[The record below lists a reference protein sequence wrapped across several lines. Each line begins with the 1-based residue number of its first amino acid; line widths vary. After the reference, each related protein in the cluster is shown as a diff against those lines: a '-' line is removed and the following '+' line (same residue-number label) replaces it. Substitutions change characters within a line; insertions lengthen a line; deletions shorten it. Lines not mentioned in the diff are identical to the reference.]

1 MSRELFSQIIA
12 PLNKGVNQQ
21 ADSLMLPG
29 FAKSLENGVCDL
41 VEGLKKRLGSVPLKR
56 IDTLT
61 KNAGGLTLVNP
72 IKWDEAW
79 LFVYNRSSDERFILI
94 AADDSRTVSRTGNIT
109 NGSAV
114 IQSVSS
120 MTDIFVGVDI
130 TGTGIPSGTVIT
142 DIDVAGSRITLS
154 KNATATTTG
163 VTLTIESNY
172 TFVTGI
178 SNIEPISGVLPEVVP
193 VEQTFSNITSTNLEY
208 LRGAGRARDR
218 FRATS
223 FQDYVFVTNIQ
234 KEVIYDATETLTR
247 YNISNISGT
256 YRPTKA
262 QVIIKAVDYDTEYA
276 ITITLDNDDVIRG
289 HYISPSLTTSSGDTN
304 IVNTEQIASF
314 LVSQTQ
320 TITGSLSIGSNVV
333 SNVNATDI
341 TSIAVQERVTGTGI
355 PAGSFVGAITVGSP
369 TSSFTLVNE
378 AGTAANATANG
389 NQTLTI
395 GDGLTEGDVHNELN
409 YVVKN
414 SQILIGLNNSSRY
427 FKSFVVH
434 DARGDTLMSG
444 FTSQVTS
451 ITELPSTSWEGYTVI
466 VAPTG
471 ASDQSSYYLKFNA
484 ENTTTNGDY
493 GRGVWEETSGWGTPG
508 LLDKTTMPHSFI
520 YYKNSNGLT
529 RFTFQPFTGAA
540 YTDGSVSLD
549 LPGWT
554 TRLAGDEDEL
564 PGPSFVNH
572 PINDLVFFKNR
583 LGFVSGENV
592 ILSQAAD
599 YFNFWQQSSVQV
611 VDSDTIDLTA
621 ISNDVAT
628 LNYALQQQDELVLF
642 SSENQFRL
650 YSGDNVTFS
659 PDTASVGRISSI
671 SMESNVKPQQVGPQV
686 IFPVK
691 EGDFTGFQT
700 FITTDRTVGI
710 NLGQTAVITETIPRY
725 IPKNID
731 SLAVSRSDQFL
742 VALSS
747 DNPNSLY
754 VYQFFWEASGGSLTN
769 RQNAWHE
776 WAFPNKSVYWCDF
789 VEGTLMKLTKYVN
802 GANNEYYLE
811 GLNVSRPPQNNN
823 ELFLLDRQISSSIT
837 TDLGSTTFSYSA
849 ATNKTT
855 VTLPYKT
862 VNPSQF
868 VIIKQDAADN
878 NEVKKRWI
886 VNSNVAAGV
895 TSFVCDSLGD
905 FTDSS
910 WVFGEQFTFTFQPP
924 VLMPLSRAATENT
937 YVGNR
942 TGRLQLRYIDFYYN
956 DSRYFKVE
964 VTPKFR
970 DKSTYEFDRRD
981 PLNGNIVISE
991 EEEFEQAKFRAHIF
1005 SKNDQV
1011 TVELVNDSIDQAKF
1025 IAMEWTGLYFDVARK
1040 YG

>member
-1 MSRELFSQIIA
+1 MSKELFSQIIA

-29 FAKSLENGVCDL
+29 FAKTLENGVCDL

-109 NGSAV
+109 SGSAV

-163 VTLTIESNY
+163 VTLTVESNY

-178 SNIEPISGVLPEVVP
+178 SNIEPISGILPEVVP
-193 VEQTFSNITSTNLEY
+193 VEQTFSGITSTNLGY

-234 KEVIYDATETLTR
+234 KTVIYDATETLTR

-262 QVIIKAVDYDTEYA
+262 QVLVKAVDYDTEYQ
-276 ITITLDNDDVIRG
+276 IEIVLDNSVTITGKYLT
-289 HYISPSLTTSSGDTN
+289 PSLTTSSGA
-304 IVNTEQIASF
+304 V
-314 LVSQTQ
+314 
-320 TITGSLSIGSNVV
+320 NVV
-333 SNVNATDI
+333 SSNDIAARLVSFSETAVGTVSNGSTTI
-341 TSIAVQERVTGTGI
+341 TSISAADLAKIYVGDIITGTHI
-355 PAGSFVGAITVGSP
+355 PAGTTVVSKGTTTIVISAAATGSGSH
-369 TSSFTLVNE
+369 TYTFGHGLDEKDTTNQLTFTI
-378 AGTAANATANG
+378 
-389 NQTLTI
+389 Q
-395 GDGLTEGDVHNELN
+395 
-409 YVVKN
+409 N
-414 SQILIGLNNSSRY
+414 SQILIGLTSGSRY
-427 FKSFVVH
+427 IKSIAAT
-434 DARGDTLMSG
+434 DARGNTLMSG
-444 FTSQVTS
+444 FTNQVTS
-451 ITELPSTSWEGYTVI
+451 ITELPSTSWEGHTVI

-508 LLDKTTMPHSFI
+508 MLDKTTMPHSFI
-520 YYKNSNGLT
+520 YYRNSNGLT

-564 PGPSFVNH
+564 PGPTFVNH
-572 PINDLVFFKNR
+572 TINDVVFFKNR

-599 YFNFWQQSSVQV
+599 YFNFWQQSAVQV

-671 SMESNVKPQQVGPQV
+671 SMEPNVKPQQVGPQV

-776 WAFPNKSVYWCDF
+776 WTFPNKSVYWCDF
-789 VEGTLMKLTKYVN
+789 VEGTLMTLTKYVN

-837 TDLGSTTFSYSA
+837 TDLGATTFSYNA
-849 ATNKTT
+849 GTNKTT

-868 VIIKQDAADN
+868 VIIKEDAADT
-878 NEVKKRWI
+878 NELKKRWI

-895 TSFVCDSLGD
+895 TSFICNSLGD
-905 FTDSS
+905 FTNSE

-937 YVGNR
+937 YVGSR
-942 TGRLQLRYIDFYYN
+942 TGRLQLRYVDFYYN

-970 DKSTYEFDRRD
+970 DTTTYEFDRRD
-981 PLNGNIVISE
+981 PLNANIVISE

>member
-120 MTDIFVGVDI
+120 MTDIFVGVEI

-142 DIDVAGSRITLS
+142 DIDVTGSRITLS

-208 LRGAGRARDR
+208 LRGSGRARDR

-234 KEVIYDATETLTR
+234 KKVIYDATETLTR

-262 QVIIKAVDYDTEYA
+262 QVLVKAVDYDTEYQ
-276 ITITLDNDDVIRG
+276 IEIVLDNSVTITGKYLT
-289 HYISPSLTTSSGDTN
+289 PSLTTSSGA
-304 IVNTEQIASF
+304 I
-314 LVSQTQ
+314 
-320 TITGSLSIGSNVV
+320 NVV
-333 SNVNATDI
+333 SSNDIAARLVSFSETAVGTVSSGSTTI
-341 TSIAVQERVTGTGI
+341 TSISAADLAKIYTGDFITGTHI
-355 PAGSFVGAITVGSP
+355 PAGTTVVSKGTTTIVISAAATGSGSH
-369 TSSFTLVNE
+369 TYTYGHGLDEKDTTNQLTFTI
-378 AGTAANATANG
+378 
-389 NQTLTI
+389 Q
-395 GDGLTEGDVHNELN
+395 
-409 YVVKN
+409 N
-414 SQILIGLNNSSRY
+414 SQILIGLTSGSRY
-427 FKSFVVH
+427 IKSISAT
-434 DARGDTLMSG
+434 DARGNTLMSG
-444 FTSQVTS
+444 FSNQVTS
-451 ITELPSTSWEGYTVI
+451 ITELPNTSWEGHTVI

-508 LLDKTTMPHSFI
+508 MLDKTTMPHSFI
-520 YYKNSNGLT
+520 YYRNSNGLT

-564 PGPSFVNH
+564 PGPTFVNH
-572 PINDLVFFKNR
+572 AINDVVFFKNR

-599 YFNFWQQSSVQV
+599 YFNFWQQSAVQV

-776 WAFPNKSVYWCDF
+776 WTFPNKSVYWCDF
-789 VEGTLMKLTKYVN
+789 VEGTLMTLTKYVN

-837 TDLGSTTFSYSA
+837 TDLGSTTFSYNA

-868 VIIKQDAADN
+868 VVIKQDAADN
-878 NEVKKRWI
+878 NEAKKRWI
-886 VNSNVAAGV
+886 VKNNVPAGV

-937 YVGNR
+937 FVGSR

-964 VTPKFR
+964 ITPKFR
-970 DKSTYEFDRRD
+970 DKTTYEFDRRD

-991 EEEFEQAKFRAHIF
+991 EEEFEQAKFRAHVF

>member
-1 MSRELFSQIIA
+1 MSKELFSQIIA

-29 FAKSLENGVCDL
+29 FAKTLENGVCDL

-94 AADDSRTVSRTGNIT
+94 VADDSRTVSRTGNIT
-109 NGSAV
+109 SGSAV

-163 VTLTIESNY
+163 VTLTVESNY

-193 VEQTFSNITSTNLEY
+193 VEQTFSNITSTNLGY

-234 KEVIYDATETLTR
+234 KKVTYDATETLTR
-247 YNISNISGT
+247 YNISNISGS
-256 YRPTKA
+256 YQPTKA
-262 QVIIKAVDYDTEYA
+262 QVLVKAVDYDTEYQ
-276 ITITLDNDDVIRG
+276 IEIVLDNSVTITGKYLT
-289 HYISPSLTTSSGDTN
+289 PSLTTSGGA
-304 IVNTEQIASF
+304 V
-314 LVSQTQ
+314 
-320 TITGSLSIGSNVV
+320 NVV
-333 SNVNATDI
+333 SSNDI
-341 TSIAVQERVTGTGI
+341 AARLVSFSETAVGTASNGSTTISSINTADLAKIYIGDIITGTHI
-355 PAGSFVGAITVGSP
+355 PAGTTVVSKNTTTNVISAAATGSGSH
-369 TSSFTLVNE
+369 TYTYGHGLDEKDTTNQLTFTI
-378 AGTAANATANG
+378 
-389 NQTLTI
+389 Q
-395 GDGLTEGDVHNELN
+395 
-409 YVVKN
+409 N
-414 SQILIGLNNSSRY
+414 SQILIGLTSGSRY
-427 FKSFVVH
+427 IKSIAAT
-434 DARGDTLMSG
+434 DARGNTLMSG
-444 FTSQVTS
+444 FTNQVTS
-451 ITELPSTSWEGYTVI
+451 ITELPSTSWEGHTVI

-564 PGPSFVNH
+564 PGPTFVNH
-572 PINDLVFFKNR
+572 AINDVVFFKNR

-599 YFNFWQQSSVQV
+599 YFNFWQQSAVQV

-671 SMESNVKPQQVGPQV
+671 SMEPNVKPQQVGPQV

-769 RQNAWHE
+769 RQNAWHK
-776 WAFPNKSVYWCDF
+776 WTFPNKSIYWCDF
-789 VEGTLMKLTKYVN
+789 VEGTLMQLTKYVN

-837 TDLGSTTFSYSA
+837 TDLGSTTFSYNA
-849 ATNKTT
+849 GTNKTT

-868 VIIKQDAADN
+868 VIIKEDAADT
-878 NEVKKRWI
+878 NELKKRWI

-895 TSFVCDSLGD
+895 TSFICNSLGD
-905 FTDSS
+905 FTNSE

-937 YVGNR
+937 YVGSR
-942 TGRLQLRYIDFYYN
+942 TGRLQLRYVDFYYN

-970 DKSTYEFDRRD
+970 DTTTYEFDRRD
-981 PLNGNIVISE
+981 PLNANIVISE

>member
-29 FAKSLENGVCDL
+29 FAKTLENGVCDL

-109 NGSAV
+109 SGSAV

-130 TGTGIPSGTVIT
+130 TGTGIPSGTIIT

-163 VTLTIESNY
+163 VTLTVESNY

-178 SNIEPISGVLPEVVP
+178 SNIEPISGILPEVVP
-193 VEQTFSNITSTNLEY
+193 VEQTFSGITSTNLGY

-234 KEVIYDATETLTR
+234 KTVIYDATETLTR

-262 QVIIKAVDYDTEYA
+262 QVLVKAVDYDTEYQ
-276 ITITLDNDDVIRG
+276 IEIVLDNSVTITGKYLT
-289 HYISPSLTTSSGDTN
+289 PSLTTSSGA
-304 IVNTEQIASF
+304 V
-314 LVSQTQ
+314 
-320 TITGSLSIGSNVV
+320 NVV
-333 SNVNATDI
+333 SSNDIAARLVSFSETAVGTVSSGSTTI
-341 TSIAVQERVTGTGI
+341 TSINAADLAKIYVGDIITGTHI
-355 PAGSFVGAITVGSP
+355 PAGTTVVSKGTTTIVISAAATGSGSH
-369 TSSFTLVNE
+369 TYTYGHGLDEKDTTNQLTFTI
-378 AGTAANATANG
+378 
-389 NQTLTI
+389 Q
-395 GDGLTEGDVHNELN
+395 
-409 YVVKN
+409 N
-414 SQILIGLNNSSRY
+414 SQILIGLTSGSRY
-427 FKSFVVH
+427 IKSIAAT
-434 DARGDTLMSG
+434 DARGNTLMSG
-444 FTSQVTS
+444 FTNQVTS
-451 ITELPSTSWEGYTVI
+451 ITELPNTSWEGHTVI

-508 LLDKTTMPHSFI
+508 MLDKTTMPHSFI
-520 YYKNSNGLT
+520 YYRNSNGLT

-564 PGPSFVNH
+564 PGPTFVNH
-572 PINDLVFFKNR
+572 AINDVVFFKNR

-599 YFNFWQQSSVQV
+599 YFNFWQQSAVQV

-671 SMESNVKPQQVGPQV
+671 SMEPNVKPQQVGPQV

-731 SLAVSRSDQFL
+731 SLAVSRTDQFL

-747 DNPNSLY
+747 DNPNSIY

-776 WAFPNKSVYWCDF
+776 WTFPNKSVYWCDF
-789 VEGTLMKLTKYVN
+789 VEGTLMTLTKYVN

-910 WVFGEQFTFTFQPP
+910 WVFGEKVTFTFQPP

-937 YVGNR
+937 FVGSR

-964 VTPKFR
+964 ITPKFR
-970 DKSTYEFDRRD
+970 DKTTYEFDRRD

-991 EEEFEQAKFRAHIF
+991 EEEFEQAKFRAHVF

>member
-29 FAKSLENGVCDL
+29 FAKTLENGVCDL

-61 KNAGGLTLVNP
+61 KNTGGLTLVNP

-79 LFVYNRSSDERFILI
+79 LFVYNRSSNERFILI

-109 NGSAV
+109 SGSAV

-130 TGTGIPSGTVIT
+130 TGTGIPSGTIIT

-163 VTLTIESNY
+163 VTLTVESNY

-234 KEVIYDATETLTR
+234 KTVIYDATETLTR
-247 YNISNISGT
+247 YNISSISGS
-256 YRPTKA
+256 YQPTKA
-262 QVIIKAVDYDTEYA
+262 QVLVKAVDYDTEYE
-276 ITITLDNDDVIRG
+276 IKIVLDNSVTITGKYLT
-289 HYISPSLTTSSGDTN
+289 PSLTTSSGA
-304 IVNTEQIASF
+304 V
-314 LVSQTQ
+314 
-320 TITGSLSIGSNVV
+320 NVV
-333 SNVNATDI
+333 SSNDIAARLVSFSETAVGTVSSGSTTI
-341 TSIAVQERVTGTGI
+341 TSISATDLVKIYVGDIITGTHISAGTTVVSKGTTTIVISAAATGTGSHTYTY
-355 PAGSFVGAITVGSP
+355 GHGLDEKDT
-369 TSSFTLVNE
+369 TNQLTFTI
-378 AGTAANATANG
+378 
-389 NQTLTI
+389 Q
-395 GDGLTEGDVHNELN
+395 
-409 YVVKN
+409 N
-414 SQILIGLNNSSRY
+414 SQILIGLTSGSRY
-427 FKSFVVH
+427 IKSIAAT
-434 DARGDTLMSG
+434 DARGNTLMSG
-444 FTSQVTS
+444 FTNQVTS
-451 ITELPSTSWEGYTVI
+451 ITELPNTSWEGHTVI

-508 LLDKTTMPHSFI
+508 MLDKTTMPHSFI
-520 YYKNSNGLT
+520 YYKNSSGLT

-564 PGPSFVNH
+564 PGPTFVNH
-572 PINDLVFFKNR
+572 AINDVVFFKNR

-599 YFNFWQQSSVQV
+599 YFNFWQQSAVQV

-671 SMESNVKPQQVGPQV
+671 SMEANVKPQQVGPQV

-776 WAFPNKSVYWCDF
+776 WTFPNKSVYWCDF
-789 VEGTLMKLTKYVN
+789 VEGTLMTLTKYVN

-868 VIIKQDAADN
+868 VVIKQDAADN
-878 NEVKKRWI
+878 NEAKKRWI
-886 VNSNVAAGV
+886 VKNNVPAGV
-895 TSFVCDSLGD
+895 TNFVCDSLGD

-937 YVGNR
+937 FVGSR
-942 TGRLQLRYIDFYYN
+942 TGRLQLRYVDFYYN

-964 VTPKFR
+964 ITPKFR
-970 DKSTYEFDRRD
+970 DTTTYEFDRRD

>member
-79 LFVYNRSSDERFILI
+79 LFVYNRSSNERFILI

-120 MTDIFVGVDI
+120 MTDIFVGVEI

-193 VEQTFSNITSTNLEY
+193 VEQTFSGITSTNLEY

-247 YNISNISGT
+247 YNISSISGS
-256 YRPTKA
+256 YQPTKA
-262 QVIIKAVDYDTEYA
+262 QVLVKAVDYDTEYQ
-276 ITITLDNDDVIRG
+276 IQIVLDNSVTITGKYLT
-289 HYISPSLTTSSGDTN
+289 PSLTTSSGA
-304 IVNTEQIASF
+304 V
-314 LVSQTQ
+314 
-320 TITGSLSIGSNVV
+320 NVV
-333 SNVNATDI
+333 SSNDIAARLVSFSETAVGTVSNGSTTI
-341 TSIAVQERVTGTGI
+341 TSINAADLAKIYIGDLITGTHI
-355 PAGSFVGAITVGSP
+355 PAGTTVVSKGTTTIVISAAATGGGSH
-369 TSSFTLVNE
+369 TFTFGHGLDE
-378 AGTAANATANG
+378 KDTT
-389 NQTLTI
+389 NQLTFTI
-395 GDGLTEGDVHNELN
+395 Q
-409 YVVKN
+409 N
-414 SQILIGLNNSSRY
+414 SQILIGLTSGSRY
-427 FKSFVVH
+427 IKSIAAT
-434 DARGDTLMSG
+434 DARGNTLMSG
-444 FTSQVTS
+444 FSNQVTN
-451 ITELPSTSWEGYTVI
+451 ITELPNTSWEGHTVI

-508 LLDKTTMPHSFI
+508 MLDKTTMPHSFI
-520 YYKNSNGLT
+520 YYKNSSGLT

-564 PGPSFVNH
+564 PGPTFVNH
-572 PINDLVFFKNR
+572 PINDVVFFKNR

-599 YFNFWQQSSVQV
+599 YFNFWQQSAVQV

-868 VIIKQDAADN
+868 VIIKQDAADSS
-878 NEVKKRWI
+878 EVKKRWI

-910 WVFGEQFTFTFQPP
+910 WVFGEKFTFTFQPP

-937 YVGNR
+937 YVGSR

-991 EEEFEQAKFRAHIF
+991 EEDFEQAKFRAHVF

>member
-1 MSRELFSQIIA
+1 MSKELFSQIIA
-12 PLNKGVNQQ
+12 PLNKGINQQ

-163 VTLTIESNY
+163 VALTVESNY

-178 SNIEPISGVLPEVVP
+178 SKIDPISGVLPEVVP
-193 VEQTFSNITSTNLEY
+193 VEQTFSNITSTNLGY

-234 KEVIYDATETLTR
+234 KTVIYDATETLTR
-247 YNISNISGT
+247 YNISNISGS
-256 YRPTKA
+256 YQPTKA
-262 QVIIKAVDYDTEYA
+262 QVLVKAVDYDTEYQ
-276 ITITLDNDDVIRG
+276 IEIVLDNSVTITGKYLT
-289 HYISPSLTTSSGDTN
+289 PSLTTSSGA
-304 IVNTEQIASF
+304 V
-314 LVSQTQ
+314 
-320 TITGSLSIGSNVV
+320 NVV
-333 SNVNATDI
+333 SSNDIAARLVSFSETAVGSVSNGSTTI
-341 TSIAVQERVTGTGI
+341 TSISATDLAKIYVGDIITGTHI
-355 PAGSFVGAITVGSP
+355 PAGTTVVSKGTTTIVISAAATGSG
-369 TSSFTLVNE
+369 THTYTYGHGLNEKDTTNQLTFTI
-378 AGTAANATANG
+378 
-389 NQTLTI
+389 Q
-395 GDGLTEGDVHNELN
+395 
-409 YVVKN
+409 N
-414 SQILIGLNNSSRY
+414 SQILIGLTSGSRY
-427 FKSFVVH
+427 IKSIAAT
-434 DARGDTLMSG
+434 DARGNTLMSG
-444 FTSQVTS
+444 FTNQVTS
-451 ITELPSTSWEGYTVI
+451 ITELPSTSWEGHTVI

-508 LLDKTTMPHSFI
+508 MLDKTTMPYSFI

-529 RFTFQPFTGAA
+529 RFTFQPFTGAN
-540 YTDGSVSLD
+540 YTDGSVSFT

-554 TRLAGDEDEL
+554 TRLAGDADEL
-564 PGPSFVNH
+564 PGPTFVNH
-572 PINDLVFFKNR
+572 SINDVVFFKNR

-599 YFNFWQQSSVQV
+599 YFNFWQQSAVQV
-611 VDSDTIDLTA
+611 IDSDPIDLTA
-621 ISNDVAT
+621 ISNDIST

-659 PDTASVGRISSI
+659 PDTASIGRISSI
-671 SMESNVKPQQVGPQV
+671 SMEANVKPQQVGPQV

-710 NLGQTAVITETIPRY
+710 NLGQTAVITETVPRY
-725 IPKNID
+725 IPKNIN
-731 SLAVSRSDQFL
+731 SFAVSRSDQFL

-776 WAFPNKSVYWCDF
+776 WTFPNKSIYWCDF
-789 VEGTLMKLTKYVN
+789 VEGTLMTLTKYVN

-811 GLNVSRPPQNNN
+811 GLNVSRPPQNTN

-837 TDLGSTTFSYSA
+837 TDIGSISFNYNA

-855 VTLPYKT
+855 VTLPYRT

-868 VIIKQDAADN
+868 VVIKQNAASST
-878 NEVKKRWI
+878 EVKKRWI
-886 VNSNVAAGV
+886 VKNNVPAGV
-895 TSFVCDSLGD
+895 TSFVCDSLGN
-905 FTDSS
+905 FSSSS

-942 TGRLQLRYIDFYYN
+942 TGRLQLRYVDFYYN
-956 DSRYFKVE
+956 ESRYFKVE
-964 VTPKFR
+964 ITPKFR
-970 DKSTYEFDRRD
+970 DTITYEFDRRD
-981 PLNGNIVISE
+981 ALNGNIVISE

>member
-79 LFVYNRSSDERFILI
+79 LFVYNRSNDERFILI

-163 VTLTIESNY
+163 VTLTVESNY

-178 SNIEPISGVLPEVVP
+178 SNIEPISGILPEVVP
-193 VEQTFSNITSTNLEY
+193 VEQTFSGITSTNLGY

-223 FQDYVFVTNIQ
+223 FQDYVFITNIQ
-234 KEVIYDATETLTR
+234 KKVVYDTTEVLTR
-247 YNISNISGT
+247 YNISNISGS

-262 QVIIKAVDYDTEYA
+262 QIFVKAVDYDTEYK
-276 ITITLDNDDVIRG
+276 ITVALDNGVTLTG
-289 HYISPSLTTSSGDTN
+289 SYVTPSLTTSGGGGGGGA
-304 IVNTEQIASF
+304 I
-314 LVSQTQ
+314 
-320 TITGSLSIGSNVV
+320 NVV
-333 SNVNATDI
+333 SSNQIAAQLV
-341 TSIAVQERVTGTGI
+341 TSLDTNDTTNQLT
-355 PAGSFVGAITVGSP
+355 
-369 TSSFTLVNE
+369 FT
-378 AGTAANATANG
+378 T
-389 NQTLTI
+389 Q
-395 GDGLTEGDVHNELN
+395 
-409 YVVKN
+409 N
-414 SQILIGLNNSSRY
+414 SQILIGLSSSSRY
-427 FKSFVVH
+427 IQSIAAT
-434 DARGDTLMSG
+434 DARGNTLMSG
-444 FTSQVTS
+444 FTNQVTS
-451 ITELPSTSWEGYTVI
+451 ITELPNTSWEGHTVI

-540 YTDGSVSLD
+540 YTDGSVSLT

-554 TRLAGDEDEL
+554 TRLAGDADEL

-572 PINDLVFFKNR
+572 SINDVVFFKNR

-599 YFNFWQQSSVQV
+599 YFNFWQQSAVQV

-671 SMESNVKPQQVGPQV
+671 SMEANVKPQQIGPQV

-731 SLAVSRSDQFL
+731 SLAVSRTDQFL
-742 VALSS
+742 VSLSS

-769 RQNAWHE
+769 RQNAWHK
-776 WAFPNKSVYWCDF
+776 WTFPNKSIYWCDF
-789 VEGTLMKLTKYVN
+789 VEGTLMQLTKYVN

-811 GLNVSRPPQNNN
+811 GLNVSRPPQNTN

-837 TDLGSTTFSYSA
+837 TDLGSASFSYSP
-849 ATNKTT
+849 ATNRTT

-868 VIIKQDAADN
+868 VVIKQDATDT
-878 NEVKKRWI
+878 NEAKKRW
-886 VNSNVAAGV
+886 VVSNNVPTGV

-905 FTDSS
+905 FSDSE
-910 WVFGEQFTFTFQPP
+910 WIFGEQFTFTFQPP

-937 YVGNR
+937 FVGNR
-942 TGRLQLRYIDFYYN
+942 TGRLQLRYVDFYYN
-956 DSRYFKVE
+956 ESRYFKVE

-970 DKSTYEFDRRD
+970 DKITYEFDRRD
-981 PLNGNIVISE
+981 LLNSNIVIGE

>member
-94 AADDSRTVSRTGNIT
+94 VADDSRTVSRTGNIT

-120 MTDIFVGVDI
+120 MTDIFVGVEI

-234 KEVIYDATETLTR
+234 KKVIYDATETLTR

-262 QVIIKAVDYDTEYA
+262 QVLVKAVDYDTEYQ
-276 ITITLDNDDVIRG
+276 IQIVLDNSVTITGKYLT
-289 HYISPSLTTSSGDTN
+289 PSLTTSSGA
-304 IVNTEQIASF
+304 I
-314 LVSQTQ
+314 
-320 TITGSLSIGSNVV
+320 NVV
-333 SNVNATDI
+333 SSNDIAARLVSFSETAVGTVSNGSTTI
-341 TSIAVQERVTGTGI
+341 TSISAADLAKIYVGDIITGTHI
-355 PAGSFVGAITVGSP
+355 PAGTTVVSKGTTTIVISAAATGGGSH
-369 TSSFTLVNE
+369 TFTFGHGLDE
-378 AGTAANATANG
+378 KDTT
-389 NQTLTI
+389 NQLTFTI
-395 GDGLTEGDVHNELN
+395 Q
-409 YVVKN
+409 N
-414 SQILIGLNNSSRY
+414 SQILIGLTSGSRY
-427 FKSFVVH
+427 IKSIAAT
-434 DARGDTLMSG
+434 DARGNTLMSG
-444 FTSQVTS
+444 FTNQVTS
-451 ITELPSTSWEGYTVI
+451 ITELPNTSWEGHTVI

-508 LLDKTTMPHSFI
+508 MLDKTTMPHSFI
-520 YYKNSNGLT
+520 YYKNSSGLT

-554 TRLAGDEDEL
+554 TRLAGDADEL
-564 PGPSFVNH
+564 PGPTFVNH
-572 PINDLVFFKNR
+572 PINDVVFFKNR

-599 YFNFWQQSSVQV
+599 YFNFWQQSAVQV

-671 SMESNVKPQQVGPQV
+671 SMEANVKPQQVGPQV

-776 WAFPNKSVYWCDF
+776 WVFPNKSVYWCDF

-910 WVFGEQFTFTFQPP
+910 WVFGEKFTFTFQPP

-991 EEEFEQAKFRAHIF
+991 EEDFEQAKFRAHVF

>member
-29 FAKSLENGVCDL
+29 FAKTLENGVCDL

-163 VTLTIESNY
+163 VTLTVESNY

-178 SNIEPISGVLPEVVP
+178 SNIEPISGILPEVVP
-193 VEQTFSNITSTNLEY
+193 VEQTFSGITSTNLGY

-234 KEVIYDATETLTR
+234 KTVSYDATETLTR

-262 QVIIKAVDYDTEYA
+262 QVLVKAVDYDTEYQ
-276 ITITLDNDDVIRG
+276 IQIVLDNSVTITGKYLT
-289 HYISPSLTTSSGDTN
+289 PSLTTSSGA
-304 IVNTEQIASF
+304 V
-314 LVSQTQ
+314 
-320 TITGSLSIGSNVV
+320 NVV
-333 SNVNATDI
+333 SSNDI
-341 TSIAVQERVTGTGI
+341 AARLVSFSETAVGTVSSGSTTVTSINTADLAKIYVGDIITGTHIPAGTTVVSKGTTTIVISAAATGTGSHTYTY
-355 PAGSFVGAITVGSP
+355 GHGLDEKDT
-369 TSSFTLVNE
+369 TNQLTFTI
-378 AGTAANATANG
+378 
-389 NQTLTI
+389 Q
-395 GDGLTEGDVHNELN
+395 
-409 YVVKN
+409 N
-414 SQILIGLNNSSRY
+414 SQILIGLTSGSRY
-427 FKSFVVH
+427 IKSIAAT
-434 DARGDTLMSG
+434 DARGNTLMSG
-444 FTSQVTS
+444 FTNQVTS
-451 ITELPSTSWEGYTVI
+451 ITELPSTSWEGHTVI

-484 ENTTTNGDY
+484 ENTTTDGDY

-508 LLDKTTMPHSFI
+508 MLDKTTMPHSFI
-520 YYKNSNGLT
+520 YYKNSSGLT

-540 YTDGSVSLD
+540 YTDGSISLT
-549 LPGWT
+549 LPSWT
-554 TRLAGDEDEL
+554 TRLAGDADEL
-564 PGPSFVNH
+564 PGPTFVDH
-572 PINDLVFFKNR
+572 SINDVVFFKNR

-599 YFNFWQQSSVQV
+599 YFNFWQQSAVQV

-671 SMESNVKPQQVGPQV
+671 SMEPNVKPQQVGPQV

-776 WAFPNKSVYWCDF
+776 WTFPNKSVYWCDF

-837 TDLGSTTFSYSA
+837 TDLGSASFSYSA

-964 VTPKFR
+964 ITPKFR
-970 DKSTYEFDRRD
+970 DTTTYEFDRRD

-991 EEEFEQAKFRAHIF
+991 EEDFEQAKFRAHVF

>member
-1 MSRELFSQIIA
+1 MSKELFSQIIA

-29 FAKSLENGVCDL
+29 FAKTLENGVCDL

-109 NGSAV
+109 SGSAV

-163 VTLTIESNY
+163 VTLTVESNY

-178 SNIEPISGVLPEVVP
+178 SNIEPISGILPEVVP
-193 VEQTFSNITSTNLEY
+193 VEQTFSGITSTNLGY

-234 KEVIYDATETLTR
+234 KTVIYDATETLTR

-262 QVIIKAVDYDTEYA
+262 QVLVKAVDYDTEYQ
-276 ITITLDNDDVIRG
+276 IEIVLDNSVTITGKYLT
-289 HYISPSLTTSSGDTN
+289 PSFTTSSGA
-304 IVNTEQIASF
+304 V
-314 LVSQTQ
+314 
-320 TITGSLSIGSNVV
+320 NVV
-333 SNVNATDI
+333 SSNDIAARLVSFSETAVGTVSNGSTTI
-341 TSIAVQERVTGTGI
+341 TSISAADLAKIYVGDIITGTHI
-355 PAGSFVGAITVGSP
+355 PAGTTVVSKGTTTIVISAAATGSGSH
-369 TSSFTLVNE
+369 TYTFGHGLDEKDTTNQLTFTI
-378 AGTAANATANG
+378 
-389 NQTLTI
+389 Q
-395 GDGLTEGDVHNELN
+395 
-409 YVVKN
+409 N
-414 SQILIGLNNSSRY
+414 SQILIGLTSGSRY
-427 FKSFVVH
+427 IKSIAAT
-434 DARGDTLMSG
+434 DARGNTLMSG
-444 FTSQVTS
+444 FTNQVTS
-451 ITELPSTSWEGYTVI
+451 ITELPSTSWEGHTVI

-508 LLDKTTMPHSFI
+508 MLDKTTMPHSFI
-520 YYKNSNGLT
+520 YYRNSNGLT

-564 PGPSFVNH
+564 PGPTFVNH
-572 PINDLVFFKNR
+572 TINDVVFFKNR

-599 YFNFWQQSSVQV
+599 YFNFWQQSAVQV

-671 SMESNVKPQQVGPQV
+671 SMEPNVKPQQVGPQV

-776 WAFPNKSVYWCDF
+776 WTFPNKSVYWCDF
-789 VEGTLMKLTKYVN
+789 VEGTLMTLTKYVN

-837 TDLGSTTFSYSA
+837 TDLGATTFSYNA
-849 ATNKTT
+849 GTNKTT

-868 VIIKQDAADN
+868 VIIKEDAADT
-878 NEVKKRWI
+878 NELKKRWI

-895 TSFVCDSLGD
+895 TSFICNSLGD
-905 FTDSS
+905 FTNSE

-937 YVGNR
+937 YVGSR
-942 TGRLQLRYIDFYYN
+942 TGRLQLRYVDFYYN

-970 DKSTYEFDRRD
+970 DTTTYEFDRRD
-981 PLNGNIVISE
+981 PLNANIVISE

>member
-29 FAKSLENGVCDL
+29 FAKILENGVCDL

-130 TGTGIPSGTVIT
+130 TGTGIPSGTIIT

-163 VTLTIESNY
+163 VTLTVESNY

-193 VEQTFSNITSTNLEY
+193 VEQTFTNITSTNLGY

-247 YNISNISGT
+247 YNISSISGN
-256 YRPTKA
+256 YQPTKA
-262 QVIIKAVDYDTEYA
+262 QVLVKAVDYDTEYQ
-276 ITITLDNDDVIRG
+276 IEIVLDNSVTITGKYLT
-289 HYISPSLTTSSGDTN
+289 PSLTTSSGA
-304 IVNTEQIASF
+304 V
-314 LVSQTQ
+314 
-320 TITGSLSIGSNVV
+320 NVV
-333 SNVNATDI
+333 SSNDIAARLVSFSETAVGTVSNGSTTI
-341 TSIAVQERVTGTGI
+341 TSISATDLVKIYVGDIITGTHI
-355 PAGSFVGAITVGSP
+355 PAGTTVVSKGTTTIVISAAATGSGSH
-369 TSSFTLVNE
+369 TYTFGHGLDEKDTTNQLTFTI
-378 AGTAANATANG
+378 
-389 NQTLTI
+389 Q
-395 GDGLTEGDVHNELN
+395 
-409 YVVKN
+409 N
-414 SQILIGLNNSSRY
+414 SQILIGLTSGSRY
-427 FKSFVVH
+427 IKSISAT
-434 DARGDTLMSG
+434 DARGNTLMSG
-444 FTSQVTS
+444 FSNQVTS
-451 ITELPSTSWEGYTVI
+451 ITELPSTSWEGHTVI

-508 LLDKTTMPHSFI
+508 MLDKSTMPHSFI
-520 YYKNSNGLT
+520 YYKNSSGLT

-572 PINDLVFFKNR
+572 AINDLVFFKNR

-599 YFNFWQQSSVQV
+599 YFNFWQQSAVQV

-671 SMESNVKPQQVGPQV
+671 SMEPNVKPQQVGPQV

-862 VNPSQF
+862 VNTSQF

-886 VNSNVAAGV
+886 VKNNVPAGV

-937 YVGNR
+937 FVGSR
-942 TGRLQLRYIDFYYN
+942 TGRLQLRYVDFYYN
-956 DSRYFKVE
+956 DSRYFTVE

-970 DKSTYEFDRRD
+970 DTVTYEFDRRD

-1040 YG
+1040 FG

>member
-61 KNAGGLTLVNP
+61 KNADGLTLVNP

-79 LFVYNRSSDERFILI
+79 LFVYNRSSNERFILI

-120 MTDIFVGVDI
+120 MTDIFVGVEI

-208 LRGAGRARDR
+208 LRGSGRARDR

-234 KEVIYDATETLTR
+234 KKVIYDATETLTR

-262 QVIIKAVDYDTEYA
+262 QVLVKAVDYDTEYQ
-276 ITITLDNDDVIRG
+276 IEIVLDNSVTITGKYLT
-289 HYISPSLTTSSGDTN
+289 PSLTTSSGA
-304 IVNTEQIASF
+304 V
-314 LVSQTQ
+314 
-320 TITGSLSIGSNVV
+320 NVV
-333 SNVNATDI
+333 SSNDIAARLVSFSETAVGTVSSGSTTI
-341 TSIAVQERVTGTGI
+341 TSISAADLAKIYTGDFITGTHI
-355 PAGSFVGAITVGSP
+355 PAGTTVVSKGTTTIVISAAATGSGSH
-369 TSSFTLVNE
+369 TYTYGHGLDEKDTTNQLTFTI
-378 AGTAANATANG
+378 
-389 NQTLTI
+389 Q
-395 GDGLTEGDVHNELN
+395 
-409 YVVKN
+409 N
-414 SQILIGLNNSSRY
+414 SQILIGLTSGSRY
-427 FKSFVVH
+427 IKSISAT
-434 DARGDTLMSG
+434 DARGNTLMSG
-444 FTSQVTS
+444 FTNQVTS
-451 ITELPSTSWEGYTVI
+451 ITELPSTSWEGHTVI

-508 LLDKTTMPHSFI
+508 MLDKTTMPHSFI
-520 YYKNSNGLT
+520 YYKNSSGLT

-554 TRLAGDEDEL
+554 TRLAGDADEL
-564 PGPSFVNH
+564 PGPTFVNH
-572 PINDLVFFKNR
+572 AINDVVFFKNR

-599 YFNFWQQSSVQV
+599 YFNFWQQSAVQV

-671 SMESNVKPQQVGPQV
+671 SMEANVKPQQVGPQV

-776 WAFPNKSVYWCDF
+776 WTFPNKSVYWCDF

-868 VIIKQDAADN
+868 VIIKQDAADSS
-878 NEVKKRWI
+878 EVKKRWI

-910 WVFGEQFTFTFQPP
+910 WVFGEKFTFTFQPP

-937 YVGNR
+937 YVGSR

-991 EEEFEQAKFRAHIF
+991 EEDFEQAKFRAHVF

>member
-234 KEVIYDATETLTR
+234 KKVIYDATETLTR
-247 YNISNISGT
+247 YNISSISGS
-256 YRPTKA
+256 YQPTKA
-262 QVIIKAVDYDTEYA
+262 QVLVKAVDYDTEYQ
-276 ITITLDNDDVIRG
+276 IQIVLDNSVTITGKYLT
-289 HYISPSLTTSSGDTN
+289 PSLTTSSGA
-304 IVNTEQIASF
+304 V
-314 LVSQTQ
+314 
-320 TITGSLSIGSNVV
+320 NVV
-333 SNVNATDI
+333 SSNDIAARLVLFSETAVGTVSNGSTTI
-341 TSIAVQERVTGTGI
+341 TSINAADLAKIYIGDLITGTHI
-355 PAGSFVGAITVGSP
+355 PAGTTVVSKGTTTIVISAAATGGGSH
-369 TSSFTLVNE
+369 TFTFGHGLDE
-378 AGTAANATANG
+378 KDTT
-389 NQTLTI
+389 NQLTFTI
-395 GDGLTEGDVHNELN
+395 Q
-409 YVVKN
+409 N
-414 SQILIGLNNSSRY
+414 SQILIGLTSSSRY
-427 FKSFVVH
+427 IKSISAT
-434 DARGDTLMSG
+434 DARGNTLMSG
-444 FTSQVTS
+444 FSNQVTS
-451 ITELPSTSWEGYTVI
+451 ITELPSTSWEGHTVI

-508 LLDKTTMPHSFI
+508 MLDKTTMPHSFI
-520 YYKNSNGLT
+520 YYKNSSGLT

-554 TRLAGDEDEL
+554 TRLAGDADEL
-564 PGPSFVNH
+564 PGPTFVNH
-572 PINDLVFFKNR
+572 AINDVVFFKNR

-599 YFNFWQQSSVQV
+599 YFNFWQQSAVQV

-910 WVFGEQFTFTFQPP
+910 WVFGEKFTFTFQPP

-937 YVGNR
+937 YVGSR

-991 EEEFEQAKFRAHIF
+991 EEEFEQAKFRAHVF

>member
-1 MSRELFSQIIA
+1 MSKELFSQIIA

-94 AADDSRTVSRTGNIT
+94 VADDSRTVSRTGNIT

-120 MTDIFVGVDI
+120 MTDIFVGVEI

-193 VEQTFSNITSTNLEY
+193 VEQTFSNITSTNLGY

-234 KEVIYDATETLTR
+234 KKVIYDATETLTR
-247 YNISNISGT
+247 YNISSISGN
-256 YRPTKA
+256 YQPTKA
-262 QVIIKAVDYDTEYA
+262 QVLVKAVDYDTEYQ
-276 ITITLDNDDVIRG
+276 IQIVLDNSVTITGKYLT
-289 HYISPSLTTSSGDTN
+289 PSLTTSSGA
-304 IVNTEQIASF
+304 VNVVSSNDIAAR
-314 LVSQTQ
+314 LVSFSETAVG
-320 TITGSLSIGSNVV
+320 TVSNGSTTISSINTADLAKIYIGDIITGSH
-333 SNVNATDI
+333 
-341 TSIAVQERVTGTGI
+341 I
-355 PAGSFVGAITVGSP
+355 PAGTTVVSKGTTTIVISAAATGGGSH
-369 TSSFTLVNE
+369 TYTFGHGLDEKDTTNQLTFTI
-378 AGTAANATANG
+378 
-389 NQTLTI
+389 Q
-395 GDGLTEGDVHNELN
+395 
-409 YVVKN
+409 N
-414 SQILIGLNNSSRY
+414 SQILIGLTSGSRY
-427 FKSFVVH
+427 IKSIAAT
-434 DARGDTLMSG
+434 DARGNTLMSG
-444 FTSQVTS
+444 FTNQVTS
-451 ITELPSTSWEGYTVI
+451 ITELPNTSWEGHTVI

-484 ENTTTNGDY
+484 ENTTTDGDY

-520 YYKNSNGLT
+520 YYKNSSGLT

-554 TRLAGDEDEL
+554 TRLAGDADEL
-564 PGPSFVNH
+564 PGPTFVNH
-572 PINDLVFFKNR
+572 SINDVVFFKNR

-599 YFNFWQQSSVQV
+599 YFNFWQQSAVQV

-671 SMESNVKPQQVGPQV
+671 SMEANVKPQQIGPQV

-769 RQNAWHE
+769 RQNAWHK
-776 WAFPNKSVYWCDF
+776 WTFPNKSIYWCDF
-789 VEGTLMKLTKYVN
+789 VEGTLMQLTKYVN

-811 GLNVSRPPQNNN
+811 GLNVSRPPQNTN

-837 TDLGSTTFSYSA
+837 TDLGSASFSYSP
-849 ATNKTT
+849 ATNRTT

-868 VIIKQDAADN
+868 VVIKQDATDT
-878 NEVKKRWI
+878 NEAKKRW
-886 VNSNVAAGV
+886 VVSNNVPTGV

-905 FTDSS
+905 FSDSE
-910 WVFGEQFTFTFQPP
+910 WIFGEQFTFTFQPP

-937 YVGNR
+937 FVGNR
-942 TGRLQLRYIDFYYN
+942 TGRLQLRYVDFYYN
-956 DSRYFKVE
+956 ESRYFKVE

-970 DKSTYEFDRRD
+970 ETTTYEFDRRD
-981 PLNGNIVISE
+981 LLNSNIVVGE

>member
-29 FAKSLENGVCDL
+29 FAKILENGVCDL

-79 LFVYNRSSDERFILI
+79 LFVYNRSSNERFILI

-109 NGSAV
+109 SGSAV

-142 DIDVAGSRITLS
+142 NIDVAGSRITLS

-163 VTLTIESNY
+163 VTLTVESNY

-193 VEQTFSNITSTNLEY
+193 VEQTFSNITSTNLGY

-234 KEVIYDATETLTR
+234 KTVIYDATETLTR
-247 YNISNISGT
+247 YNISSIGGS
-256 YRPTKA
+256 YQPTKA
-262 QVIIKAVDYDTEYA
+262 QVLVKAVDYDTEYQ
-276 ITITLDNDDVIRG
+276 IQIVLDNSVTITGKYLT
-289 HYISPSLTTSSGDTN
+289 PSLTTSAGA
-304 IVNTEQIASF
+304 V
-314 LVSQTQ
+314 
-320 TITGSLSIGSNVV
+320 NVV
-333 SNVNATDI
+333 SSNDIAARLVSFSETAVGSVSNGSTTI
-341 TSIAVQERVTGTGI
+341 TSINAADLAKIYVGDIITGTHI
-355 PAGSFVGAITVGSP
+355 PAGTTVVSKGTTTIVISAAATGSGSH
-369 TSSFTLVNE
+369 TYTFGHGLDEKDTTNQLTFTI
-378 AGTAANATANG
+378 
-389 NQTLTI
+389 Q
-395 GDGLTEGDVHNELN
+395 
-409 YVVKN
+409 N
-414 SQILIGLNNSSRY
+414 SQILIGLTSGSRY
-427 FKSFVVH
+427 IKSIAAT
-434 DARGDTLMSG
+434 DARGNTLMSG
-444 FTSQVTS
+444 FTNQVTS
-451 ITELPSTSWEGYTVI
+451 ITELPNTSWEGHTVI

-508 LLDKTTMPHSFI
+508 MLDKTTMPHSFI
-520 YYKNSNGLT
+520 YYRNSNGLT

-572 PINDLVFFKNR
+572 AINDLVFFKNR

-599 YFNFWQQSSVQV
+599 YFNFWQQSAVQV

-671 SMESNVKPQQVGPQV
+671 SMEPNVKPQQVGPQV

-731 SLAVSRSDQFL
+731 SLAVSRTDQFL

-776 WAFPNKSVYWCDF
+776 WTFPNKSVYWCDF

-862 VNPSQF
+862 VNTSQF

-886 VNSNVAAGV
+886 VKNNVPAGV

-937 YVGNR
+937 FVGSR
-942 TGRLQLRYIDFYYN
+942 TGRLQLRYVDFYYN
-956 DSRYFKVE
+956 DSRYFTVE

-970 DKSTYEFDRRD
+970 DTVTYEFDRRD

-1040 YG
+1040 FG

>member
-29 FAKSLENGVCDL
+29 FAKTLENGVCDL

-79 LFVYNRSSDERFILI
+79 LFVYNRSSNERFILI

-109 NGSAV
+109 SGSAV

-130 TGTGIPSGTVIT
+130 TGTGIPSETIIT

-163 VTLTIESNY
+163 VTLTVESNY

-193 VEQTFSNITSTNLEY
+193 VEQTFSNITSTNLGY

-234 KEVIYDATETLTR
+234 KTVIYDATETLTR

-262 QVIIKAVDYDTEYA
+262 QVLVKAVDYDTEYQ
-276 ITITLDNDDVIRG
+276 IEIVLDNSVTITGKYLT
-289 HYISPSLTTSSGDTN
+289 PSLTTSSGA
-304 IVNTEQIASF
+304 V
-314 LVSQTQ
+314 
-320 TITGSLSIGSNVV
+320 NVV
-333 SNVNATDI
+333 SSNDIAARLVSFSETAVGTVSSGSTTI
-341 TSIAVQERVTGTGI
+341 TSISATDLVKIYVGDIITGTHIPAGTTVVSKGTTTIVISAAATGTGSHTYTF
-355 PAGSFVGAITVGSP
+355 GHGLDEKDT
-369 TSSFTLVNE
+369 TNQLTFTI
-378 AGTAANATANG
+378 
-389 NQTLTI
+389 Q
-395 GDGLTEGDVHNELN
+395 
-409 YVVKN
+409 N
-414 SQILIGLNNSSRY
+414 SQILIGLTSGSRY
-427 FKSFVVH
+427 IKSIAAT
-434 DARGDTLMSG
+434 DARGNTLMSG
-444 FTSQVTS
+444 FSNQVTN
-451 ITELPSTSWEGYTVI
+451 ITELPNTSWEGHTVI

-508 LLDKTTMPHSFI
+508 MLDKTTMPHSFI
-520 YYKNSNGLT
+520 YYKNSSGLT

-564 PGPSFVNH
+564 PGPTFVNYA
-572 PINDLVFFKNR
+572 INDVVFFKNR

-599 YFNFWQQSSVQV
+599 YFNFWQQSAVQV

-671 SMESNVKPQQVGPQV
+671 SMEANVKPQQVGPQV

-776 WAFPNKSVYWCDF
+776 WTFPNKSVYWCDF
-789 VEGTLMKLTKYVN
+789 VEGTLMTLTKYVN

-837 TDLGSTTFSYSA
+837 TDLGSTTFSYNA

-868 VIIKQDAADN
+868 VVIKQDAADN
-878 NEVKKRWI
+878 NEAKKRWI
-886 VNSNVAAGV
+886 VKNNVPAGV

-964 VTPKFR
+964 ITPKFR
-970 DKSTYEFDRRD
+970 DKTTYEFDRRD

-991 EEEFEQAKFRAHIF
+991 EEEFEQAKFRAHVF